1 MSSTIQ
7 SSGNTTVDRLAN
19 IQLTGNIIPHS
30 WYKEITFK
38 DGKPH
43 SAAITILSEI
53 VYWYRPKEIYDETTG
68 KLIGYKKK
76 FKYDMLQ
83 LGYQQMIDK
92 FGYTDDQ
99 VKSGVKKL
107 CELGIIQKELRNIYA
122 AGQTISNV
130 MYLDLNVDKLFEI
143 TYPPSAPDSITDS
156 NTTPGG
162 FETDTVPVYNTIPSH
177 DEIDTL
183 HVLNHGPPPFK
194 PETYTKNTTKTTT
207 NTTTKTSSIYHG
219 MDGDKKYDQYESL
232 IKENIEYDYL
242 MEHLDISARQR
253 VDELLNL
260 ILEVMVSEKETIM
273 INGEDKPSSVVR
285 SVFSKLT
292 REHISYVLQSIADN
306 PSRIHNIKA
315 YLLTSLYNAPLTIT
329 DHYVAKASYDI
340 SQGLPG

>member
-7 SSGNTTVDRLAN
+7 SSGSTTVDRLAN

-38 DGKPH
+38 GGKPH
-43 SAAITILSEI
+43 SVAITVLSEI
-53 VYWYRPKEIYDETTG
+53 VYWYRPKEIYEETSG

-76 FKYDMLQ
+76 FKSDKLQ
-83 LGYQQMIDK
+83 LGYQQLADK
-92 FGYTDDQ
+92 FGYTKTQ
-99 VKSGVKKL
+99 IKSAINFL
-107 CELGIIQKELRNIYA
+107 CELGIIKKELRNIYA
-122 AGQTISNV
+122 AGQTLSNV
-130 MYLDLNVDKLFEI
+130 MYLDLNVDRLFEI
-143 TYPPSAPDSITDS
+143 TYPSSVPDSITDS
-156 NTTPGG
+156 NATPGV
-162 FETDTVPVYNTIPSH
+162 FETDTVPVYSTIPPH
-177 DEIDTL
+177 DETDTL
-183 HVLNHGPPPFK
+183 PDLNHGPPPFK

-207 NTTTKTSSIYHG
+207 NTTTKTSSIYQG
-219 MDGDKKYDQYESL
+219 MDRKKKYDQYEAL
-232 IKENIEYDYL
+232 IKENINYDYL
-242 MEHLDISARQR
+242 MENLDISARQR

-260 ILEVMVSEKETIM
+260 ILEVMVSEKGTIR

-329 DHYVAKASYDI
+329 NHYVAKASYDI